1 MRFLVDEC
9 VGPSVVRW
17 LRDNNYDATSAYE
30 DCRGWDDGSILEKAF
45 SEERIV
51 VTLDKDFGDM
61 VFRMKLSHCGIILL
75 RCGYCSPAKKISTM
89 KKIGSPLFYV
99 GDGVVLCLCVSLA
112 SVVWLVSCQRL
123 SLLLLNKTTE
133 TQSHRDEINT

>member
-30 DCRGWDDGSILEKAF
+30 DCRGWDDESILEKAF

-75 RCGYCSPAKKISTM
+75 RCGYCSPAKKISMM
-89 KKIGSPLFYV
+89 KKILSHPELELHGNFI
-99 GDGVVLCLCVSLA
+99 VV
-112 SVVWLVSCQRL
+112 
-123 SLLLLNKTTE
+123 TE
-133 TQSHRDEINT
+133 TGIRISGAAKY

>member
-9 VGPSVVRW
+9 AGPSVVRW

-30 DCRGWDDGSILEKAF
+30 DCRGWDDESILEKAF

-75 RCGYCSPAKKISTM
+75 RCGYCSPAKKNLDDEKDPFSPG
-89 KKIGSPLFYV
+89 IGITWQFHRSNRDRDQNI
-99 GDGVVLCLCVSLA
+99 GC
-112 SVVWLVSCQRL
+112 CQIL
-123 SLLLLNKTTE
+123 DNSIA
-133 TQSHRDEINT
+133 H